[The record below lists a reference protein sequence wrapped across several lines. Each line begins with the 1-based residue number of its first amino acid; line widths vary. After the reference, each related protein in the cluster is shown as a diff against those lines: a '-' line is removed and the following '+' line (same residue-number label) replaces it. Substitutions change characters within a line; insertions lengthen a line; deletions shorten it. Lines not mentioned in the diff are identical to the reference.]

1 MHDKKQDLQT
11 LIATHSRRLQKL
23 NEQRAFRGIAT
34 PPEVL
39 IEIEN
44 IENELRGLV
53 VDLSAFAAPQRTQQP
68 DAPVIHLH
76 NWGRP
81 PAEPP
86 DVAVYLN
93 WQAPGRF
100 KERPDRTRRVP
111 APAVWADDLLPALRA
126 LPQQMAAQEW
136 VRLEGKAALSTGLAV
151 GTIFRAKERY
161 RLEVAQFVPDKGHTE
176 YWASNAQPPAGV
188 PDPRFGLLVAERP
201 PDAPAPTAT
210 AEDMVVV
217 VGALNTT
224 AIAKVLEDVGRYFG
238 EPAAFSAIAAGQ
250 SDGIRAVKAVLALEA
265 TAATQ
270 EGRPLEGWE
279 AAGLARSS
287 TALINNFK
295 QRVKPARLHLFVAGP
310 LSLAVFMGHFWIHI
324 GCPVQGYEV
333 VGTEPVY
340 APTCLIEGL

>member
-11 LIATHSRRLQKL
+11 LIDTHSRRRQKL
-23 NEQRAFRGIAT
+23 DEQKALKGIAT

-39 IEIEN
+39 IEIED
-44 IENELRGLV
+44 IENELRGLA
-53 VDLSAFAAPQRTQQP
+53 VDLSAFSAPQQTQQP
-68 DAPVIHLH
+68 HTPVVHIH

-86 DVAVYLN
+86 DAAAYFN
-93 WQAPGRF
+93 WQEPGRF
-100 KERPDRTRRVP
+100 EELPDRTRAAP
-111 APAVWADDLLPALRA
+111 APAVWADDLLPALQA
-126 LPQQMAAQEW
+126 LPQQIAARDW
-136 VRLEGKAALSTGLAV
+136 VRLAGKAALSTGFAL

-176 YWASNAQPPAGV
+176 YWASNAQPPDGV
-188 PDPRFGLLVAERP
+188 PPPRFLLHLAERP
-201 PDAPAPTAT
+201 PDAPATAAT

-224 AIAKVLEDVGRYFG
+224 TIDKILADVGTYFG

-250 SDGIRAVKAVLALEA
+250 ADGIRAVKAVLALEA
-265 TAATQ
+265 TAATH
-270 EGRPLEGWE
+270 ENRPLEGWE

-287 TALINNFK
+287 TQLINNFK
-295 QRVKPARLHLFVAGP
+295 QRVKPVRLHLFVAGP

-324 GCPVQGYEV
+324 RRPVQCYEEV
-333 VGTEPVY
+333 RTERVY
-340 APTCLIEGL
+340 APTCLVEVL